1 MKKLWKITGIVC
13 LAIMNMFHFS
23 CGKNSGNEK
32 PDTDI
37 FPYRTAKTNVK
48 TDGQL
53 YTGGVLDLPSY
64 LWSERKTKT
73 YGELDKGTAKGIF
86 VETLENE
93 YAFAY
98 VALPANAGKENKV
111 PAVVLVHGATGTAFY
126 DWAVAWAE
134 KGYAAIAMDT
144 EGKMPTLQTSINN
157 SNYADYRESIENHG
171 PEQSHFTDYANDVT
185 SQWSYH
191 ALAVVIACTTYISS
205 LDCVDGTRVGI
216 TGVSYG
222 GYLTCLATAYDD
234 RYAFSVPVY
243 GTLANRYGSNP
254 FAEYINSNKAYG
266 LDDETQLSL
275 NRTPMLLVTGEN
287 DTHFSLNSAVRTA
300 QAAKADICIVPG
312 LVHGHNQ
319 CLGVP
324 EIFAFADEICFGKTP
339 LGRIVIP
346 ADETG
351 YMQIVLPQGV
361 SVAKAD
367 YYYTFD
373 EDLNRDSLWNKT
385 ACDVNG
391 GDIFA
396 MADVK
401 HKNGF
406 ILAEDS
412 RGYRL
417 ASFTKTSDRIEE
429 SDR

>member
-1 MKKLWKITGIVC
+1 
-13 LAIMNMFHFS
+13 
-23 CGKNSGNEK
+23 
-32 PDTDI
+32 
-37 FPYRTAKTNVK
+37 
-48 TDGQL
+48 
-53 YTGGVLDLPSY
+53 
-64 LWSERKTKT
+64 
-73 YGELDKGTAKGIF
+73 
-86 VETLENE
+86 
-93 YAFAY
+93 
-98 VALPANAGKENKV
+98 
-111 PAVVLVHGATGTAFY
+111 
-126 DWAVAWAE
+126 
-134 KGYAAIAMDT
+134 
-144 EGKMPTLQTSINN
+144 
-157 SNYADYRESIENHG
+157 
-171 PEQSHFTDYANDVT
+171 
-185 SQWSYH
+185 
-191 ALAVVIACTTYISS
+191 
-205 LDCVDGTRVGI
+205 
-216 TGVSYG
+216 
-222 GYLTCLATAYDD
+222 
-234 RYAFSVPVY
+234 
-243 GTLANRYGSNP
+243 
-254 FAEYINSNKAYG
+254 
-266 LDDETQLSL
+266 
-275 NRTPMLLVTGEN
+275 MLLVTGEN